1 MKAWTKFWQVTAL
14 AVTLWMSFGV
24 QAAEPARTYNVVS
37 GDTLDKVIRQ
47 TMGDSPFNIEV
58 LRQAFIQQN
67 PQAFTKSSPKFL
79 MAGAVLKVPSQ
90 EDLLRRISGAN
101 VNAKP
106 VYGPDPGMM
115 ERKNWVRYP

>member
-1 MKAWTKFWQVTAL
+1 MKAWINLFRLSVVAAAAGL
-14 AVTLWMSFGV
+14 SLGA
-24 QAAEPARTYNVVS
+24 QAAENVRTYNVMS

-47 TMGDSPFNIEV
+47 TMGDSPFKIEV

-67 PQAFTKSSPKFL
+67 PQAFTKGSPKFL
-79 MAGAVLKVPSQ
+79 MAGAVVRVPTQ
-90 EDLLRRISGAN
+90 DDLMRRVAG

>member
-1 MKAWTKFWQVTAL
+1 MKAWTQLCRVS
-14 AVTLWMSFGV
+14 AVTLAVWMSLGA

-47 TMGDSPFNIEV
+47 TMGDSPFKIEI

-67 PQAFTKSSPKFL
+67 PQAFTKGSSKVL
-79 MAGAVLKVPSQ
+79 MAGAVLRVPSQ
-90 EDLLRRISGAN
+90 DDLMRRVSGAN
-101 VNAKP
+101 AKP
-106 VYGPDPGMM
+106 AYGPDLGMM

>member
-1 MKAWTKFWQVTAL
+1 MKAWTKLCQL
-14 AVTLWMSFGV
+14 SAVTLAVGMSLGV
-24 QAAEPARTYNVVS
+24 QAAEPARTYNVIS

-47 TMGDSPFNIEV
+47 TMGDSPFKIEV

-67 PQAFTKSSPKFL
+67 PQAFTKTSPRFL

-90 EDLLRRISGAN
+90 DDLMRRVTGAN
-101 VNAKP
+101 PKP

-115 ERKNWVRYP
+115 ERKNWVHYP

>member
-1 MKAWTKFWQVTAL
+1 MKAWTNFDRMGLVAM
-14 AVTLWMSFGV
+14 AVWMSFSV

-47 TMGDSPFNIEV
+47 TMSDSPFKIEV

-67 PQAFTKSSPKFL
+67 PQAFTKGSSKVL
-79 MAGAVLKVPSQ
+79 MAGTVLKVPSQ
-90 EDLLRRISGAN
+90 DDLMRRVAGGN
-101 VNAKP
+101 VKP

>member
-1 MKAWTKFWQVTAL
+1 MKAWTKLWQMTAL
-14 AVTLWMSFGV
+14 ALTLCLSLGA
-24 QAAEPARTYNVVS
+24 QAAESARTYNVVS

-47 TMGDSPFNIEV
+47 TMGDSPFKIEV

-67 PQAFTKSSPKFL
+67 PQAFTKGSPKFL
-79 MAGAVLKVPSQ
+79 MAGAVLKVPNQ
-90 EDLLRRISGAN
+90 EDVLRRMAG

>member
-1 MKAWTKFWQVTAL
+1 MKAWTKLGCIGVLAL
-14 AVTLWMSFGV
+14 SVWGAACA

-47 TMGDSPFNIEV
+47 TMGDSPFNMDV
-58 LRQAFIQQN
+58 LRQAFMQQN
-67 PQAFTKSSPKFL
+67 PQAFTKGSPKYL
-79 MAGAVLKVPSQ
+79 MAGAVVRVPTQ
-90 EDLLRRISGAN
+90 DDLMRRVSGA
-101 VNAKP
+101 NAKP